1 MTTAAAAAII
11 RGTKGRGG
19 DGMDIVLYGAL
30 GPEGQERRLAYV
42 LLKQALVDVYG
53 LAELPAVAR
62 CPGGKPWFPQYPQI
76 HFNLSHTA
84 GAAVCALHD
93 QAVGVD
99 VERLRP
105 PPVHLARGMAAE
117 PFFREWTA
125 REAAVKRRG
134 GSALAL
140 RGPFPPEPLCRP
152 VENLLPGC
160 VVAVCPSEPA
170 PIRAVRLE
178 LGGSGTEG

>member
-1 MTTAAAAAII
+1 
-11 RGTKGRGG
+11 
-19 DGMDIVLYGAL
+19 MDIVLYGAL
-30 GPEGQERRLAYV
+30 GPEGQERPA
-42 LLKQALVDVYG
+42 G
-53 LAELPAVAR
+53 LCAVEAGPGGCVRPGGTAR
-62 CPGGKPWFPQYPQI
+62 CGALPRGKPWFPQYPQI

-140 RGPFPPEPLCRP
+140 RGPFHRSPFAALWRIFCLAAWWRCALRSRRP
-152 VENLLPGC
+152 YGRYAWNWAGVGQKD
-160 VVAVCPSEPA
+160 
-170 PIRAVRLE
+170 
-178 LGGSGTEG
+178 EGKIAEGDFSLIF